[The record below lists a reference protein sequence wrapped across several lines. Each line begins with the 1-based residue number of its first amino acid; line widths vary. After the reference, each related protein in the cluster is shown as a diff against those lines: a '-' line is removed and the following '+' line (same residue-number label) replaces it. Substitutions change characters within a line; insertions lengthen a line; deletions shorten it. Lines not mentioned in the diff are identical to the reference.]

1 MSRHALPVKWDGHP
15 VVWGEWEPV
24 SGIIICGGV
33 SKRGWRGCKQC
44 HTRVLPR
51 MISGQVCDFT
61 AHSLVLF
68 RCMTCGYTTV
78 MEITDTDENDGW
90 HEWILDES
98 DYGDEGSTYCQQG
111 ELIL

>member
-1 MSRHALPVKWDGHP
+1 MKRHALPVAWDGHP
-15 VVWGEWEPV
+15 VFWGEWEPV
-24 SGIIICGGV
+24 SGIIICGGI

-78 MEITDTDENDGW
+78 MEIDDADEGDGW
-90 HEWILDES
+90 REWILDES
-98 DYGDEGSTYCQQG
+98 DYGNQGSTYLEQST
-111 ELIL
+111 LF